1 MSRTVERLIDLTATA
16 LLLLAGY
23 LMDNRT
29 PGLAGV
35 VTYAAV
41 QFWLQKNATR
51 RRGDESNG

>member
-1 MSRTVERLIDLTATA
+1 MSRVVERLIDLGATGM
-16 LLLLAGY
+16 LLTAGY
-23 LMDNRT
+23 LMDDRT

-51 RRGDESNG
+51 RRSDDG